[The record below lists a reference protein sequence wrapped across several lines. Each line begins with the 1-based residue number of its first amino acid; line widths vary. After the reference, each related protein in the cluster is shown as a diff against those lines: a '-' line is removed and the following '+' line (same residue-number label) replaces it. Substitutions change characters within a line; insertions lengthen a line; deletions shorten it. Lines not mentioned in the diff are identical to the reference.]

1 MTDSA
6 TQWDT
11 TFDEILRSHLT
22 QLAPDQPLAPE
33 LNLRA
38 NGLDSLGTVNMLMEL
53 EDSYGIEIPDE
64 RLTFEIFASPATL
77 WHTVAQLRGIL

>member
-1 MTDSA
+1 MDSA

-11 TFDEILRSHLT
+11 KFDEILRSHLT
-22 QLAPDQPLAPE
+22 QLAPDQPLTPD

-38 NGLDSLGTVNMLMEL
+38 NGLDSLATVNLLMEL

-64 RLTFEIFASPATL
+64 RLTYELLGSPTTL
-77 WHTVAQLRGIL
+77 WHTVAQLRGTN